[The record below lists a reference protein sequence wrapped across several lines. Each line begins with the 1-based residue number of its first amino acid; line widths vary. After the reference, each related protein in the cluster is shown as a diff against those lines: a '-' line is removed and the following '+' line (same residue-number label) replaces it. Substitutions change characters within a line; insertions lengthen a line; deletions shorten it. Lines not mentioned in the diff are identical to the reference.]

1 MQLGT
6 LIAGRY
12 RLDDRIA
19 AGGMGEVWRGT
30 DTRLNRA
37 VAVKLLHSGL
47 SGNDR
52 FRARFHQEAQAVA
65 ALQSPG
71 IVALY
76 DYGEEQTPDGLVS
89 YLIMELVGGQSLANL
104 IHQRGRL
111 SPNEVLKIVA
121 TAAEALEV
129 AHRAHIIHR
138 DIKPANLLVNEEGA
152 VKIVDFGIAS
162 ARGQAGLTET
172 GTVMGT
178 LSYASPEQLAG
189 HELSGA
195 TDVYS
200 LGIVAYECLSGR
212 TPFPG
217 NDPAAVITAH
227 MTGQPAPLPQ
237 DVPQPVAQIVA
248 RCLAKDPR
256 QRFGSAAELARACRE
271 GRPGPGTTALL
282 APGPPPADATRPMAP
297 GMAPA
302 SAQAPTQAMGRGE
315 AASPPRGRDLPPPRD
330 FEEPKRSKAVPIA
343 VTVLGVLVLLV
354 ALVIW
359 WPRDEDSEGTTA
371 GDDTTT
377 GTEAEETESAP
388 EEETA
393 EEGDGGDDEGD
404 SSAEG
409 QEDGSSDDEGSS
421 ETTTEAAD
429 DNVGPETAM
438 LDDYVGSNVD
448 DAVADIEANGFTNVT
463 TSTPAQA
470 VGQYE
475 ACEIAEQRP
484 EGGQEVTLDEPIE
497 LVYIPDEASCPG

>member
-30 DTRLNRA
+30 DTRLNRTI
-37 VAVKLLHSGL
+37 AVKLLHSGL

-76 DYGEEQTPDGLVS
+76 DYGEEHSPEGLVS
-89 YLIMELVGGQSLANL
+89 YLIMELVQGQSLANL

-111 SPNEVLKIVA
+111 APNEVLKIVA
-121 TAAEALEV
+121 TAAEALDV

-200 LGIVAYECLSGR
+200 LGIVAYECLAGR
-212 TPFPG
+212 PPFSG

-237 DVPQPVAQIVA
+237 DVPQPVAQIVM

-256 QRFGSAAELARACRE
+256 QRFGSASELAQACRT
-271 GRPGPGTTALL
+271 GRPGSGTTAIL
-282 APGPPPADATRPMAP
+282 PPASPPTGATRPMAH
-297 GMAPA
+297 GMVPA
-302 SAQAPTQAMGRGE
+302 SSQPPTQAMGQGDFS
-315 AASPPRGRDLPPPRD
+315 SPPQGRDLPPPRD
-330 FEEPKRSKAVPIA
+330 FEEPKRSKAVPITL
-343 VTVLGVLVLLV
+343 TVLGALVLLI

-359 WPRDEDSEGTTA
+359 QPWQQ
-371 GDDTTT
+371 DDANNS
-377 GTEAEETESAP
+377 AEEATGGPTASDAAETEDAPTAEEEESSEDEGNSSEENQEEDTSNEEDTSDEKTTESA
-388 EEETA
+388 
-393 EEGDGGDDEGD
+393 DE
-404 SSAEG
+404 
-409 QEDGSSDDEGSS
+409 
-421 ETTTEAAD
+421 
-429 DNVGPETAM
+429 NVGPETATLESYDGWNVGDALAD
-438 LDDYVGSNVD
+438 LDSD
-448 DAVADIEANGFTNVT
+448 GFTNVT
-463 TSTPAQA
+463 ATPAEDAGDQEPCT
-470 VGQYE
+470 VT
-475 ACEIAEQRP
+475 EQNV
-484 EGGQEVTLDEPIE
+484 EGDQEVALDEPIE
-497 LVYIPDEASCPG
+497 LTYIPSDEGCGV

>member
-12 RLDDRIA
+12 RLDDRLA

-37 VAVKLLHSGL
+37 VAVKLLHAGL

-76 DYGEEQTPDGLVS
+76 DYGEEHSPEGLVS
-89 YLIMELVGGQSLANL
+89 YLIMELVQGQSLAAL

-111 SPNEVLKIVA
+111 SPAETMKIIA

-138 DIKPANLLVNEEGA
+138 DVKPANLLVNEEGT

-162 ARGQAGLTET
+162 AKGQAGLTET

-178 LSYASPEQLAG
+178 LSYASPEQLG
-189 HELSGA
+189 GGDLTGA
-195 TDVYS
+195 TDLYS

-227 MTGQPAPLPQ
+227 MTGQPAPLPP
-237 DVPQPVAQIVA
+237 DVPAPVSQIVM

-256 QRFGSAAELARACRE
+256 QRYGSAGELAQACRT
-271 GRPGPGTTALL
+271 GRPGTGTTAIL
-282 APGPPPADATRPMAP
+282 ASPPPGTSPMTRPMTQ
-297 GMAPA
+297 GMAPGIA
-302 SAQAPTQAMGRGE
+302 AAHTTVQPRTGAMDHGTT
-315 AASPPRGRDLPPPRD
+315 PRGGDLPPPRD
-330 FEEPKRSKAVPIA
+330 FEEPERSKAVPVL
-343 VTVLGVLVLLV
+343 VTLAGVLVIVV
-354 ALVIW
+354 AVMLW
-359 WPRDEDSEGTTA
+359 RPWTGGDAPEAGEGDPSDGAASAVESAAAEET
-371 GDDTTT
+371 
-377 GTEAEETESAP
+377 TEAEESEQDDSDA
-388 EEETA
+388 EEE
-393 EEGDGGDDEGD
+393 D
-404 SSAEG
+404 SD
-409 QEDGSSDDEGSS
+409 QEPQQNTE
-421 ETTTEAAD
+421 ETTTAAA
-429 DNVGPETAM
+429 ETETKLLA
-438 LDDYVGSNVD
+438 LPDTTGEPIA
-448 DAVADIEANGFTNVT
+448 DAVALLGDEGFTNVRHEPQ
-463 TSTPAQA
+463 TPDDS
-470 VGQYE
+470 VTEYCLVTGQSPP
-475 ACEIAEQRP
+475 AGP
-484 EGGQEVTLDEPIE
+484 EYTPDTPIVLSYMDDPE
-497 LVYIPDEASCPG
+497 NGCGV